1 MNLVRKFVSLKTA
14 ALFFAGFLT
23 VPMAAQQE
31 VAPEHFEQKPSAA
44 HSRKPSPQAH
54 RATNAKSSQNASNQ
68 GSSAVKSKKR
78 AQASTALG
86 TPTTTASIER

>member
-1 MNLVRKFVSLKTA
+1 MNSARKFVSLKAA

-44 HSRKPSPQAH
+44 PSRKPSPQAH
-54 RATNAKSSQNASNQ
+54 KATSAKSTQSASNQ
-68 GSSAVKSKKR
+68 GSSAVKPKKKV
-78 AQASTALG
+78 QASTALG
-86 TPTTTASIER
+86 AAATTASIQR